1 MKIRQF
7 KETLFSENGMKLVNL
22 LFILSLFIRNSGIIF
37 VAYFV
42 WIAYLTFGI
51 KTTKVKSVKIIN
63 SIFILFATIMIIANV
78 LLLLKYR

>member
-37 VAYFV
+37 VAYFA
-42 WIAYLTFGI
+42 WIVYLAFGI
-51 KTTKVKSVKIIN
+51 RTTKVKSVKIIN

>member
-37 VAYFV
+37 VAYFS
-42 WIAYLTFGI
+42 WIVYLAFGI
-51 KTTKVKSVKIIN
+51 RTTKVKPVKIIN

-78 LLLLKYR
+78 LFLLKYR